1 MSGRHAHRL
10 RTTWAD
16 RVCEERRR
24 LLTAV
29 GDELWGI
36 ELLRFTVQQAVA
48 ELAGLGGMVHLCG
61 PGYGGGLRLVVTNGL
76 PLTFAQAWE
85 RIDRNAPV
93 APARALRDAA
103 FVWMPLADFAA
114 GGCEPG
120 TAANGQRNGF
130 WSWPAGTVMAAV
142 PLIGA
147 AGPVGALSI
156 MTLCPHEPSA
166 GRRSFLDLLG
176 RWAGE
181 HLSRYPAP
189 PPDSFLTERQ
199 EQLTGARLRQD
210 LQGVG
215 TWDWDIR
222 TGQIMWNEATL
233 TTFGVDPDT
242 FDGRIETWTSLVH
255 PEDLPWVLTD
265 IDEAMQTGGMYG
277 TEYRIC
283 RPDGTSGWVR
293 ARGRSMFDENGQPA
307 RMVGT
312 LMDITEIHDA
322 IETVTERRVCAAEPA
337 TVARGDPER
346 ATGIGQLS
354 RALAEA
360 ITVQD
365 VADASAEHIL
375 PLFGAAG
382 LIVALVEGDHL
393 RPVGFSGYTKEF
405 IDRIARMPTS
415 GKLTIAQSLRE
426 RIPMFISSAE
436 EYIERYPMAADLP
449 AAGGKQAWAFL
460 PLIASG
466 RPVGSCVVSFAEP
479 HKFTGEERTLLTAL
493 SGLVAQALERARL
506 YDREHMRAQEMQR
519 ELLPRELPSL
529 PAVTAAA
536 HYLPAGKDMEVGGDW
551 YDVIPLSAD
560 RVAIV
565 IGDVMGHGVA
575 EAVTMGR
582 LRTAVRTLADLE
594 LPPDELLSHLND
606 LVSDLGDDFYAT
618 CLYLVY
624 DPTTHACELTRAG
637 HPPPAVLHPD
647 GTVHFL
653 DADPNSPLGAAAP
666 PFDTVE
672 LELPEGSLL
681 VLYTDGLVESS
692 TLDIDQGMA
701 NLAAALG
708 NLASEAPPTT
718 PCGPREHAA
727 LPGTTGNHCATC
739 LEALCDSL
747 TTTLLPT
754 GQVTADDAALL
765 IVRTH
770 ALPATDMASWPLP
783 DDPRAAG
790 QAREYIRAQ
799 LSTWHLDALS
809 MTTELLASE
818 LVGNVV
824 RHAKGPIRL
833 RLLRSNML
841 TCEVSDGSLTT
852 PRPRRATATDE
863 GGRGLQLISAIAQ
876 RWGTRYTAN
885 GKCVWTEQP
894 LTPTFPALL
903 TEQRSMELYDLLDD
917 SPSTG

>member
-1 MSGRHAHRL
+1 MSGRHARSL

-16 RVCEERRR
+16 RVREERKR
-24 LLTAV
+24 LLAAV
-29 GDELWGI
+29 GDELWGM

-48 ELAGLGGMVHLCG
+48 ELVGLGGMVHLCG
-61 PGYGGGLRLVVTNGL
+61 PGYCGGLRLVVTNGL
-76 PLTFAQAWE
+76 PSAFAQAWE
-85 RIDRNAPV
+85 HIDRNAAV
-93 APARALRDAA
+93 APARALREAA
-103 FVWMPLADFAA
+103 VVWMPLADSAA
-114 GGCEPG
+114 EDVEPG
-120 TAANGQRNGF
+120 AAASGQQDGS
-130 WSWPAGTVMAAV
+130 WSWPAGTAMAAV
-142 PLIGA
+142 PLLGP

-156 MTLCPHEPSA
+156 VTLSPREPSD
-166 GRRSFLDLLG
+166 GRRSFLGTLG

-181 HLSRYPAP
+181 HLSRYPTP
-189 PPDSFLTERQ
+189 PSDSVLAGRQ
-199 EQLTGARLRQD
+199 EQPTGSRLRQD

-222 TGQIMWNEATL
+222 TGRIMWNEAML
-233 TTFGVDPDT
+233 AIFGVDPDI
-242 FDGRIETWTSLVH
+242 FDGRIETWTSIVH

-265 IDEAMQTGGMYG
+265 IDEAIQTGRMYG

-293 ARGRSMFDENGQPA
+293 ARGRSMFDENGQPV

-312 LMDITEIHDA
+312 LMDITEIHNA
-322 IETVTERRVCAAEPA
+322 IETLTEPRMRAAETA
-337 TVARGDPER
+337 TAAHGDTEL
-346 ATGIGQLS
+346 ATGIGQLT

-375 PLFGAAG
+375 PLFGAVG
-382 LIVALVEGDHL
+382 LMILLVEGDHL
-393 RPVGFSGYTKEF
+393 RPVGSRGYTKEF
-405 IDRIARMPTS
+405 IDRIARIPTS
-415 GKLTIAQSLRE
+415 GELTIAQVLRE
-426 RIPMFISSAE
+426 RTPMFISSAE

-479 HKFTGEERTLLTAL
+479 HKFTGEERNLLTAL
-493 SGLVAQALERARL
+493 SGVVAQAMERARL

-519 ELLPRELPSL
+519 ELLPRDLPSL

-536 HYLPAGKDMEVGGDW
+536 RYLPAGQDMEVGGDW

-565 IGDVMGHGVA
+565 IGDVMGHGVT

-582 LRTAVRTLADLE
+582 LRTAVRTLSDLE
-594 LPPDELLSHLND
+594 LPPDELLAHLND

-624 DPTTHACELTRAG
+624 DPTTRACDLTRAG
-637 HPPPAVLHPD
+637 HPPPAVVHPD

-653 DADPNSPLGAAAP
+653 DTDPNLPLGAATP
-666 PFDTVE
+666 PFGTVE

-692 TLDIDQGMA
+692 VLDIDQGMA
-701 NLAAALG
+701 DLAAALSDM
-708 NLASEAPPTT
+708 ASGALSGT
-718 PCGPREHAA
+718 PCRHREHTT
-727 LPGTTGNHCATC
+727 LMDTTGNHCATC

-754 GQVTADDAALL
+754 RQGTADDAALL
-765 IVRTH
+765 IVRIH

-790 QAREYIRAQ
+790 QAREYVRAQ
-799 LSTWHLDALS
+799 LSAWHLDALC

-833 RLLRSNML
+833 RLIRSNML

-852 PRPRRATATDE
+852 PRPRRATDTDE

-876 RWGTRYTAN
+876 RWGTRYTAT
-885 GKCVWTEQP
+885 GKCIWTEQP
-894 LTPTFPALL
+894 LTPTSPI
-903 TEQRSMELYDLLDD
+903 LLD
-917 SPSTG
+917 SLAIEEVVNNP